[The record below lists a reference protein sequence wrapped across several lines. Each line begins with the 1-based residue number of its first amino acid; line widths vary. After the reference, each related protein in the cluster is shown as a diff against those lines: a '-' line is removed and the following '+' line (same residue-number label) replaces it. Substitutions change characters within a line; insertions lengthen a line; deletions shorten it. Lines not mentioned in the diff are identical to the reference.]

1 MSKLLLLVG
10 VVVKARER
18 FSPCPNSCSGHGLCD
33 AWHVCHCADT
43 YQGADCSQRTCPYGP
58 AWADHPEQITGDGV
72 GHQPAE
78 CSRRGNCDRL
88 GGTCVCGVGFE
99 GAACERRV
107 CGPLLC
113 TGRGVC
119 RSLKDRALRRDLGD
133 SRSSLSH
140 FHSADPPFSAPVQTY
155 NAWDATMMHGCDCD
169 KGFWGPNCEF
179 VECPRGDDPYTSGSR
194 VVQQM
199 LVCMGDGGSVALS
212 FRGATTRPLAWDSSS
227 ATVRAALLELPT
239 LRGGAGDEAFGDQRE
254 MLPRP
259 LNAQLTGR
267 ALSVLYDNGAT
278 TLCAASGVTAIIQF
292 NQDFG
297 DIPLLVPDATD
308 LTHSSIIISPS
319 LAVALKQTSDK
330 EDAVCSNRGLCDPLS
345 GRCACDGEFW
355 GSSDGY
361 GMRGSRGDC
370 GVAVNLASITGC
382 PVGSRRPVPSMAY
395 EPRTHHPT
403 GTPLPRPSRE
413 TRHRRVTRSLRR
425 APATKLKFKKRAGPG
440 DGEAG
445 TFKIDIMAAVFGS
458 CKCGKLKADHIGPEL
473 KCPPCD

>member
-1 MSKLLLLVG
+1 MASRLTYLAIIS
-10 VVVKARER
+10 VVKARER

-99 GAACERRV
+99 GAACERRA

-169 KGFWGPNCEF
+169 TGFWGPNCEF

-267 ALSVLYDNGAT
+267 AVSVLFDNAAT

-297 DIPLLVPDATD
+297 DIPLLVPDATE

-382 PVGSRRPVPSMAY
+382 PV
-395 EPRTHHPT
+395 
-403 GTPLPRPSRE
+403 
-413 TRHRRVTRSLRR
+413 
-425 APATKLKFKKRAGPG
+425 
-440 DGEAG
+440 
-445 TFKIDIMAAVFGS
+445 
-458 CKCGKLKADHIGPEL
+458 
-473 KCPPCD
+473 

>member
-1 MSKLLLLVG
+1 MIKLLLLISWSS
-10 VVVKARER
+10 VVKARER
-18 FSPCPNSCSGHGLCD
+18 YSPCPNSCSGHGLCD

-72 GHQPAE
+72 GPQPAE
-78 CSRRGNCDRL
+78 CSRRGNSDRL

-99 GAACERRV
+99 GAACERRA

-169 KGFWGPNCEF
+169 TGFWGPNCEF

-267 ALSVLYDNGAT
+267 AVSVLYDNGAT
-278 TLCAASGVTAIIQF
+278 TLCAARPAHAVAVG
-292 NQDFG
+292 G
-297 DIPLLVPDATD
+297 PPE
-308 LTHSSIIISPS
+308 
-319 LAVALKQTSDK
+319 LAVAR
-330 EDAVCSNRGLCDPLS
+330 A
-345 GRCACDGEFW
+345 
-355 GSSDGY
+355 SS
-361 GMRGSRGDC
+361 R
-370 GVAVNLASITGC
+370 
-382 PVGSRRPVPSMAY
+382 
-395 EPRTHHPT
+395 
-403 GTPLPRPSRE
+403 
-413 TRHRRVTRSLRR
+413 
-425 APATKLKFKKRAGPG
+425 
-440 DGEAG
+440 
-445 TFKIDIMAAVFGS
+445 
-458 CKCGKLKADHIGPEL
+458 
-473 KCPPCD
+473 